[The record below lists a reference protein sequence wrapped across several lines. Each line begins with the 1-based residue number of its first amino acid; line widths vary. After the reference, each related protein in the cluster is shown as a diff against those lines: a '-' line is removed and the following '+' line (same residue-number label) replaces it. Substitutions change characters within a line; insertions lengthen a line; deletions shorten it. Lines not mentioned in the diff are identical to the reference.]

1 MRALLRTDLAETR
14 QFSKVR
20 PARARDATRLLMVAS
35 IAPVDALRLVPL
47 AEAARE
53 SGFDPQIAVLRAPG
67 APAHDPALS
76 QLQASGLPVFTIDPP
91 AGRGFFPALE
101 QYRALMRIVRQVN
114 PRIVHALGLRA
125 VLVAGVIARRKRLA
139 AVHSPDLVAQH
150 LTRGPM
156 TRWGRRMALGAGL
169 AFAFGHRQAQVHVAT
184 PEDRAA
190 LIDAHVLDGRR
201 SFLSRGIGV
210 DLDAYH
216 PRSAE
221 APAEDTV
228 IVAFPPPDVLGREA
242 LATVIETARTLKEH
256 GLPARFVLIGGQD
269 QDRISRATQKVLQTW
284 QNEGLIEWW
293 ELADNL
299 AETLRRVD
307 VFCVP
312 VMPGRQAS
320 MTHLVAAAASGLT
333 LIATDCAAFRDVI
346 RHDLN
351 GLLVPLGDG
360 GALQAA
366 CVKAVR
372 DRAFR
377 QQAFHRSREIA
388 MAEFGLEA
396 SITAALTMYQAAL
409 TPPAR
414 LRFFVRQPG

>member
-20 PARARDATRLLMVAS
+20 PARSRDATRLLMVAS
-35 IAPVDALRLVPL
+35 IAPADALRLVPL

-53 SGFDPQIAVLRAPG
+53 SGFDPQIVVLRAPD
-67 APAHDPALS
+67 APANDPALS
-76 QLQASGLPVFTIDPP
+76 ELQASGLAFFKIDPP
-91 AGRGFFPALE
+91 SGHGFFPALE
-101 QYRALMRIVRQVN
+101 QYRALNRIVKQVN
-114 PRIVHALGLRA
+114 PHIIHAVGLRA
-125 VLVAGVIARRKRLA
+125 VLAAGAIARQKRIA

-150 LTRGPM
+150 LTPGPM
-156 TRWGRRMALGAGL
+156 TRWGRRVALGAGL

-190 LIDAHVLDGRR
+190 LIDAHVLDPKR

-210 DLDAYH
+210 DLNAYH
-216 PRSAE
+216 PRSGE
-221 APAEDTV
+221 PPAEDTL

-242 LATVIETARTLKEH
+242 LATVIDTARALIEQ

-269 QDRISRATQKVLQTW
+269 QDRISRPTQKVLQAW

-312 VMPGRQAS
+312 VAPGRQAA

-360 GALQAA
+360 GALRAA
-366 CVKAVR
+366 CIKAVR

-377 QQAFHRSREIA
+377 QQAAQRSREIA
-388 MAEFGLEA
+388 TAEFGLEA

-414 LRFFVRQPG
+414 LRFFVRQAG